1 MPSGRGNSGD
11 KLDICIEKD
20 LSQPSWPEPPRG
32 LVKGAARRDYDVVT
46 TSSLTGAAARAA
58 QAALDLV
65 PADPRRAAAEAAAA
79 LSLAR
84 REQDP
89 AARSMAYR
97 ARGLATRDLGDLDG
111 ALAALHSAV
120 RVAESAGMAD
130 QAAQA
135 RMSRAFIF
143 LSRGRVK
150 AALRDA
156 DASVGAMQGVDRAR
170 ALAQQALILQRAGE
184 LDRALAVYSA
194 ALPAL
199 RRNGDRLWEARLR
212 NNRAILHA
220 FQGHLGRA
228 RTDIIQAG
236 DLYAALQKTRAM
248 ADTRLNLGVIEGM
261 HGNIP
266 AALAAI
272 DHAADE
278 YRKGDWPMAGLLMEK
293 GEVLLTAG
301 LAAEALAAVSAAAA
315 ELSRDRKAVD
325 LAEARLLLARAQ
337 LAAGLP
343 GPASESAAA
352 ARRGFTRQ
360 HRPGWAAVAR
370 YVEAHAAWTA
380 GEVSPALLRS
390 TRKAAAELE
399 AVSWSASALDLRL
412 LAARIA
418 TDLGHLEV
426 ARTELRAAARARGSA
441 QLERQARAWHALAL
455 LRGQDGD
462 RRGAYAAVSAGLT
475 AAEKVRLLLGAT
487 ELRVMVASQVSELA
501 ALGVSLAIADGPA
514 DRVLWSAERHRAATL
529 RTRPVLPAADQGL
542 AALRAQLRATTAEAE
557 RAQLAGTPM
566 QALTR
571 RQHALEDQLRQR
583 LRHHRGTPGSP
594 DAAPSE
600 SASELS
606 RALASSLGDAVLVE
620 YVESGGTLHAVVVPG
635 NGAPG
640 PAQPG
645 PAQPGRAGP
654 SVHQLGPVAPLTAEL
669 DSLLFAWRRLL
680 TGHGSAG
687 SLDAAAR
694 LAVHAAGQ
702 LDQALLA
709 PLVPLLRGHPLVVVP
724 SGRLQSLPWPMLPGC
739 AGRPVTVAPSAV
751 SWLSA
756 RPRRNPASSG
766 RRVVLVA
773 GPGLAQAG
781 AEVTALAALYPGAQ
795 VLTGPDATV
804 ADTLLAL
811 DGADIAHIAAH
822 GKYRADNPMFS
833 SVGLADGP
841 LTVYDLER
849 LGRAPTTIMLAAC
862 DTALASAHPGDEM
875 IGLASAL
882 LAVGACSVIAPL
894 LPLPDVA
901 AARLAHGW
909 HRRLV
914 AGLSPA
920 RALSANL
927 ADGGR
932 GDGLARVAG
941 AAMVCI
947 GHGG

>member
-1 MPSGRGNSGD
+1 M
-11 KLDICIEKD
+11 
-20 LSQPSWPEPPRG
+20 
-32 LVKGAARRDYDVVT
+32 
-46 TSSLTGAAARAA
+46 
-58 QAALDLV
+58 

-156 DASVGAMQGVDRAR
+156 DASVAVMQGVDRAR

-184 LDRALAVYSA
+184 LDRALTVYSA

-293 GEVLLTAG
+293 GEVLLAAG
-301 LAAEALAAVSAAAA
+301 LSVEALAAVSAAVA
-315 ELSRDRKAVD
+315 ELSRERKAVD

-360 HRPGWAAVAR
+360 NRPGWAAVAR

-426 ARTELRAAARARGSA
+426 ARVELRAAAHARGSA
-441 QLERQARAWHALAL
+441 QLERRARAWHALAL

-501 ALGVSLAIADGPA
+501 ALGVSLAIADGVA

-529 RTRPVLPAADQGL
+529 RTRPVLPSADESL

-583 LRHHRGTPGSP
+583 LRHHRGTPESP
-594 DAAPSE
+594 DAAPTE
-600 SASELS
+600 SASGLS

-620 YVESGGTLHAVVVPG
+620 YVQSGGTLHAVVVPG
-635 NGAPG
+635 TSVPG
-640 PAQPG
+640 HG
-645 PAQPGRAGP
+645 QPGRARP
-654 SVHQLGPVAPLTAEL
+654 SAHQLGPVAPLTAEL

-694 LAVHAAGQ
+694 LAAHAAEQ

-709 PLVPLLRGHPLVVVP
+709 PLAPLLRGHPLVVVP
-724 SGRLQSLPWPMLPGC
+724 AGRLQSLPWPMLPGC

-756 RPRRNPASSG
+756 HPRRNPASSG

-773 GPGLAQAG
+773 GPGLPQAG
-781 AEVTALAALYPGAQ
+781 AEVTALGALYPGAQ

-804 ADTLLAL
+804 ADTLQAL

-822 GKYRADNPMFS
+822 GKYRADNPLFS
-833 SVGLADGP
+833 SVMLADGP

-849 LGRAPTTIMLAAC
+849 LARAPTTIMLASC

-894 LPLPDVA
+894 LPLPDEA
-901 AARLAHGW
+901 AAGLAHGW
-909 HRRLV
+909 HRRFV
-914 AGLSPA
+914 AGLPPA
-920 RALSANL
+920 SALSGTRTA
-927 ADGGR
+927 AAR
-932 GDGLARVAG
+932 GDRLARLAG